1 MSRVC
6 VVSPFTGLAGDMLLA
21 ALVDAGAPLEAIRA
35 AVADT
40 GLTGWDL
47 TVTPVPTHGLTG
59 CRAVVSVSD
68 EATSRAA
75 GELIAM
81 AGRVRDRAVADTA
94 VAALRAIAEV
104 EGRLHGED
112 PDRVHLHELGGHDTL
127 VDVVGVAA
135 ALRALDVRKV
145 HCEALPIG
153 AGSVRTAHGVLPCP
167 APATAALLAG
177 ARVVGTTLTGETVTP
192 TAAALLHAIGAD
204 YRPPPPM
211 RMTATGYGVGTRT
224 LPDRPNMAVVRLG
237 DRDPADR
244 DPADVRD
251 LVVLETNLDDVTGE
265 VLGHLVALLLE
276 LGALDSWIT
285 PATMKKG
292 RPGHVL
298 HALTTPQTADAIE
311 RRILVET
318 GTLGVRRT
326 NVRRTALPRTT
337 DTVHVHGIPVRRK
350 HGPHHGKAEYDDAAT
365 VARHTGLPL
374 RTVLTLAAQSPT
386 TQNPTTQNPAESPA
400 ESPEE
405 R

>member
-6 VVSPFTGLAGDMLLA
+6 LISPFTGLAGDMLLA
-21 ALVDAGAPLEAIRA
+21 ALVDAGAPLGAIRA

-47 TVTPVPTHGLTG
+47 AVDPVLTHGLTG
-59 CRAVVSVSD
+59 RRAVVSVSD
-68 EATSRAA
+68 DATSRKA

-81 AGRVRDRAVADTA
+81 ASRVRDREVADTA

-112 PDRVHLHELGGHDTL
+112 PDQVHLHELGGHDTL

-135 ALRALDVRKV
+135 ALRALDVRAV

-167 APATAALLAG
+167 APATSALLRG
-177 ARVVGTTLTGETVTP
+177 AHVVGITLSGETVTP
-192 TAAALLHAIGAD
+192 TAAALLLAIGAD
-204 YRPPPPM
+204 YGPVPQM
-211 RMTATGYGVGTRT
+211 RLTATGYGVGTRT
-224 LPDRPNMAVVRLG
+224 LPDRPNVAVVRLG
-237 DRDPADR
+237 DRETAE
-244 DPADVRD
+244 VRD

-265 VLGHLVALLLE
+265 VLGHVVALLLDS
-276 LGALDSWIT
+276 GALDSWIT

-298 HALTTPQTADAIE
+298 HALATPEAADGIE
-311 RRILVET
+311 RRMLVET
-318 GTLGVRRT
+318 GSLGVRRT
-326 NVRRTALPRTT
+326 GVRRTALPRTT
-337 DTVHVHGIPVRRK
+337 DTVHVHGMPVRRK
-350 HGPHHGKAEYDDAAT
+350 HGPHHSKPEYDDAVA

-374 RTVLTLAAQSPT
+374 RTVLALAAD
-386 TQNPTTQNPAESPA
+386 
-400 ESPEE
+400 SPEE
-405 R
+405 H